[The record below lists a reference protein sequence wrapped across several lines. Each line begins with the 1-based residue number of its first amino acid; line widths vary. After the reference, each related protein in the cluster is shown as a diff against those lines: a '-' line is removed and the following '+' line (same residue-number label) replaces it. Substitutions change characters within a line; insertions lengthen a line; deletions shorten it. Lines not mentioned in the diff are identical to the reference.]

1 MSSSYTDL
9 LKLVLPVTGEL
20 TNEWGRVVNNTLTQF
35 VENAIAGTQTQSV
48 TSSDWTLTTTTPG
61 DTASSSTNA
70 ARYAILIVTGSP
82 GATRYIY
89 APKQSKTYIV
99 INNCSD
105 SSLVYIK
112 GGPSSPTT
120 GVSILAGS
128 SGLVVW
134 DSTTSDFI
142 KIAGGGGG
150 AATGGGT
157 DQIFFQNGL
166 NVTTDYTIT
175 TSNNAGTFGPVS
187 VNAGVTV
194 TVPDGS
200 VWTVV

>member
-1 MSSSYTDL
+1 
-9 LKLVLPVTGEL
+9 
-20 TNEWGRVVNNTLTQF
+20 
-35 VENAIAGTQTQSV
+35 
-48 TSSDWTLTTTTPG
+48 
-61 DTASSSTNA
+61 
-70 ARYAILIVTGSP
+70 
-82 GATRYIY
+82 
-89 APKQSKTYIV
+89 
-99 INNCSD
+99 
-105 SSLVYIK
+105 
-112 GGPSSPTT
+112 
-120 GVSILAGS
+120 LAGS

-187 VNAGVTV
+187 VDAGITV
-194 TVPDGS
+194 TVPSGS